1 MNILYAGSP
10 DISAKV
16 LEDLCELTKESPDFN
31 IVGVL
36 TNPPSAK
43 GRHKDLIPTEVAQ
56 SAIKYN
62 IPVLEPE
69 KLDAELREKVAAL
82 NPDILVCFAYGKIF
96 GPKFMALFP
105 QGGINLHPSL
115 LPKYRGCA
123 PVPAAILNQ
132 EEETGITVQKLALE
146 MDSGDILLQTK
157 IQLDFTE
164 TSESLLNKASS
175 MGGELLY
182 QVLCNLKDGKAE
194 ATPQDS
200 SQATYCEML
209 KKEDGLIDWKK
220 SAKEICAKIRAFYPW
235 PSSFTTY
242 KDLQLK
248 IHSAKIFSGFA
259 NCSENAN
266 LSTPVEPGTVLALDK
281 KEGILIQTGEG
292 ILAVENLQLQ
302 AKKAMNFKDFLNG
315 NKDFIGSKL

>member
-1 MNILYAGSP
+1 VNILYAGSP

-16 LEDLCELTKESPDFN
+16 LEDLYLLTKDSSDFK

-43 GRHKDLIPTEVAQ
+43 GRHKELIPTDVAQ
-56 SAIKYN
+56 TAIKYE

-69 KLDAELREKVAAL
+69 KLDAELREKVQGL

-105 QGGINLHPSL
+105 KGGINLHPSL

-132 EEETGITVQKLALE
+132 ETETGITVQKLALE

-157 IQLDFTE
+157 IPLDFTE
-164 TSESLLNKASS
+164 TSESLLNKAAA
-175 MGGELLY
+175 MGGELLFK
-182 QVLCNLKDGKAE
+182 VLNCIKTGGGQC
-194 ATPQDS
+194 TPQDS

-209 KKEDGLIDWKK
+209 KKEDGLIDWSKP
-220 SAKEICAKIRAFYPW
+220 AKEICAKIRAFYPW
-235 PSSFTTY
+235 PSSYTFY

-248 IHSAKIFSGFA
+248 IHEACVFTDFA
-259 NCSENAN
+259 EVNQENI
-266 LSTPVEPGTVLALDK
+266 STPIAPGTVFASDK
-281 KEGILIQTGEG
+281 NNGILIQTGEG
-292 ILAVENLQLQ
+292 ILAVKNLQLQ
-302 AKKAMNFKDFLNG
+302 AKKAMNYKDFLNG
-315 NKDFIGSKL
+315 NKDFIGTKL

>member
-16 LEDLCELTKESPDFN
+16 LEDLCELTKENPDFN

-43 GRHKDLIPTEVAQ
+43 GRHKELIPTEVAQ

-69 KLDAELREKVAAL
+69 KLDADLREKVAAL
-82 NPDILVCFAYGKIF
+82 NPDILVCFAYGKLF

-132 EEETGITVQKLALE
+132 EKETGITVQK
-146 MDSGDILLQTK
+146 
-157 IQLDFTE
+157 
-164 TSESLLNKASS
+164 
-175 MGGELLY
+175 
-182 QVLCNLKDGKAE
+182 
-194 ATPQDS
+194 
-200 SQATYCEML
+200 QAMFCC
-209 KKEDGLIDWKK
+209 K
-220 SAKEICAKIRAFYPW
+220 
-235 PSSFTTY
+235 
-242 KDLQLK
+242 
-248 IHSAKIFSGFA
+248 
-259 NCSENAN
+259 
-266 LSTPVEPGTVLALDK
+266 
-281 KEGILIQTGEG
+281 
-292 ILAVENLQLQ
+292 
-302 AKKAMNFKDFLNG
+302 
-315 NKDFIGSKL
+315 

>member
-16 LEDLCELTKESPDFN
+16 LEDLYLLTKDSSDIK

-43 GRHKDLIPTEVAQ
+43 GRHKELIPTDVAQ
-56 SAIKYN
+56 TAIKYE

-69 KLDAELREKVAAL
+69 KLDAELREKVLAL

-105 QGGINLHPSL
+105 LGGINLHPSL

-132 EEETGITVQKLALE
+132 ETETGITVQKLALE

-157 IQLDFTE
+157 IPLDFTE
-164 TSESLLNKASS
+164 TSESLLNKAAA
-175 MGGELLY
+175 MGGELLFK
-182 QVLCNLKDGKAE
+182 VLNCIKTGGGQC
-194 ATPQDS
+194 TPQDS

-209 KKEDGLIDWKK
+209 KKEDGLIDWSK
-220 SAKEICAKIRAFYPW
+220 
-235 PSSFTTY
+235 
-242 KDLQLK
+242 
-248 IHSAKIFSGFA
+248 SAKIFHLLIYGYK
-259 NCSENAN
+259 
-266 LSTPVEPGTVLALDK
+266 LSIKIMVK
-281 KEGILIQTGEG
+281 KTL
-292 ILAVENLQLQ
+292 
-302 AKKAMNFKDFLNG
+302 K
-315 NKDFIGSKL
+315 